1 MNTEKLNEYL
11 ELCDK
16 IIEAEKKD
24 ITHKFDWEYMDDDLA
39 VVDSHVIVDTLK
51 YHGILCEDFTEG
63 PPAEWMA
70 SVWGDDW
77 EETYSQFRDT
87 EEHDKLLAKFEQ
99 MIETIK
105 DVAISHN
112 IEAADDLKDWEETMK
127 SLRYV

>member
-16 IIEAEKKD
+16 IIEEEKKD

-70 SVWGDDW
+70 AIWGEDW

-87 EEHDKLLAKFEQ
+87 EEHDKLLARFEQ

-105 DVAISHN
+105 EVAISHN
-112 IEAADDLKDWEETMK
+112 IEATRDLKDWEDTMR
-127 SLRYV
+127 SLRYE